1 MLPTSVLPSNELT
14 LCSAGETT
22 VIYCGKCQQHYVG
35 ESVSKT
41 RIPLA
46 QVKELYFHYFLAFI
60 PELNSYITA

>member
-1 MLPTSVLPSNELT
+1 MLPTTVLPSNELT

-22 VIYCGKCQQHYVG
+22 VVYCGKCQQHYVG

-46 QVKELYFHYFLAFI
+46 QVKELPYIFTISWHLFL
-60 PELNSYITA
+60 N